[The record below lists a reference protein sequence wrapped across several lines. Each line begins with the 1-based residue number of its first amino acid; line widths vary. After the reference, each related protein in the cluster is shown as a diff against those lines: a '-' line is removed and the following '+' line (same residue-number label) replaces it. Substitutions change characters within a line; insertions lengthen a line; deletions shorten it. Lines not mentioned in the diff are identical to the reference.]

1 MFFINQDKDNLLDC
15 LLHSMMKHQADPYE
29 IVHTKCPLN
38 NEKLLK
44 KYLARSTT
52 DLFADKV
59 RLSFLSRKKN

>member
-1 MFFINQDKDNLLDC
+1 
-15 LLHSMMKHQADPYE
+15 MMKHQADPYE

-59 RLSFLSRKKN
+59 RLSFLSKKKTE